1 MSRSLPEWI
10 GATPDTPIPPRVKLR
25 VFERH
30 GGVCHLSGR
39 KIMPGEP
46 WDCDHVKA
54 LINGGENRENN
65 LAPALRDKHREKT
78 AEDVAE
84 KSHVYRMSA
93 KHKGTWKGS
102 GRKIAAHVD
111 PWGKQRRK
119 ASQTVASSREG
130 SKTEGRGRPD
140 PKNPTDTIP

>member
-1 MSRSLPEWI
+1 MVVWI

-30 GGVCHLSGR
+30 NGICHLSGR
-39 KIMPGEP
+39 KIRAGEP

-84 KSHVYRMSA
+84 KSAIYTKRIKHLGIA
-93 KHKGTWKGS
+93 KPKSRLTHPKLKRTFD
-102 GRKIAAHVD
+102 GRVVE
-111 PWGKQRRK
+111 R
-119 ASQTVASSREG
+119 
-130 SKTEGRGRPD
+130 
-140 PKNPTDTIP
+140 